1 MTQAIAGLIV
11 AFAVGALR
19 AMELRRIG
27 SRVNVI
33 NVVVVSAFA
42 ERRSSQIGELMG
54 KSGPSV
60 YLRVASAIAES
71 AQQFLLDHPNSTGA
85 RHRDAL
91 VEHLERDA
99 RAALIV
105 ATRRLRKYSWLDTAT
120 ILGLGYAGIQLAI
133 RGEASAMIALGMI
146 AGTLLWLSNVV
157 GVRHI
162 AQRFAVGAAA
172 LIQSLSLTLETLRV
186 SESSEPG
193 SE

>member
-85 RHRDAL
+85 RHRGAL